1 MRTLRFSSLAKSDLK
16 EIAAYIAKR
25 NPTAAREFVRRLREH
40 CQQLKRSPRIGEIC
54 PQFQSGEYRQIH
66 YGSYAIFYQVADKSV
81 NVDRVIHS
89 ARDWGRMI
97 E

>member
-1 MRTLRFSSLAKSDLK
+1 MRTLRFSSLAKSDLA

-25 NPTAAREFVRRLREH
+25 NPTAARAFVRRLREH
-40 CQQLKRSPRIGEIC
+40 CQQLKRSPWIGEVC
-54 PQFQSGEYRQIH
+54 PQFQSAEYRQIH
-66 YGSYAIFYQVADKSV
+66 YGSYAIFYEVTDKSV
-81 NVDRVIHS
+81 LVSRVIHS